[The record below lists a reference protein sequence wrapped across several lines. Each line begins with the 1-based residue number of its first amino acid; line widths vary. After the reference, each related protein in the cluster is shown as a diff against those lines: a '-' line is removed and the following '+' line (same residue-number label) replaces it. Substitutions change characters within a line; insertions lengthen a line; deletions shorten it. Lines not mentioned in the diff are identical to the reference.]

1 MRKYL
6 KNKLAII
13 SIIFFVLFC
22 LLIVS
27 TICRYAI
34 SQSISVQIPLQKYEN
49 LNIQL
54 ETNSYSISSTGSIIL
69 KYTISNPN
77 NYAVRYKVSVEDE
90 PKFSL
95 TEQEEIIEANKITE
109 FTKEI
114 NVLESGN
121 GNITFKILA
130 PYLDNY
136 IFEITTLYDRG
147 YIKRDMTV
155 SESEPFLETDVKRNQ
170 INSISFLGHRN
181 IPDNAIK
188 SFDVTD
194 TSKRGD
200 NVKLWYYKAE
210 DYTDETPLYDI
221 YIGTTNEIYL
231 TNGNSFF
238 KELKKLKEINFR
250 DENGNNR
257 FNTSEV
263 TNMSS
268 MFNTVS
274 SLTNIDLS
282 GFDTANVTTMAN
294 MFNGCGSLINLDLS
308 NFNTSKVN
316 DMRYTFCNMSSVE
329 NINLSSFDTAN
340 VTSMSNMFNGCSSL
354 INLDLSGFN
363 TSNVTSMHCMFRHLV
378 KMKTL
383 ILSTNFNTSKVTN
396 MSFMFQNNKGLVE
409 LDLSMFDTS
418 KVTSMTN
425 MFNGSNKLKTI
436 YVSDKFTTAN
446 VSESVSMFMYCT
458 SIVGGQGTIYDDLYL
473 DKTYARIDEGETN
486 PGYFTSK

>member
-13 SIIFFVLFC
+13 STIFFVLFC

-77 NYAVRYKVSVEDE
+77 NYAVRYKVSVEDG

-121 GNITFKILA
+121 GNIKFKILA
-130 PYLDNY
+130 PYIDNY

-155 SESEPFLETDVKRNQ
+155 SESEPFLETAVKRNQ

-238 KELKKLKEINFR
+238 KGLKKLKEINFR

-257 FNTSEV
+257 FNTSNV
-263 TNMSS
+263 TNISS
-268 MFNTVS
+268 MFS
-274 SLTNIDLS
+274 ECS
-282 GFDTANVTTMAN
+282 
-294 MFNGCGSLINLDLS
+294 SLINLDLS

-316 DMRYTFCNMSSVE
+316 DMSYTFCNMSNVE

-340 VTSMSNMFNGCSSL
+340 VTSMSNMFKGCSSL

-383 ILSTNFNTSKVTN
+383 ILSTNFNTSKVTD

-458 SIVGGQGTIYDDLYL
+458 SIVGGQETIYDDLYL